1 MAVVPQPPLL
11 VPQLTSGGAAE
22 SEPMRRASLDV
33 VGRLGA
39 AADRWLVVGAGPP
52 VAGTHGS
59 FVGYGVDVRV
69 SLEPEPAGEP
79 DPGLP
84 LPVLIAGWL
93 RGQAAGHV
101 RAAAELVDPALGS
114 EACRR
119 LGERL
124 AGAAAPGTGLLVV
137 GDGAITH
144 TEKAPG
150 FLDERAGPFDS
161 GVARALA
168 DADPAALLALDPGLA
183 AELTAAGRAP
193 WQVLAGAA
201 LAAGPGWRGEL
212 AYSGAPFGVGYHV
225 ALWQR

>member
-1 MAVVPQPPLL
+1 
-11 VPQLTSGGAAE
+11 
-22 SEPMRRASLDV
+22 MRRACLDV

-39 AADRWLVVGAGPP
+39 AADRWLVVGGGTWHSVRGP
-52 VAGTHGS
+52 GS
-59 FVGYGVDVRV
+59 FLGQGTFLGYGVDVRV
-69 SLEPEPAGEP
+69 SLVPEPTGAP
-79 DPGLP
+79 DAGLP

-93 RGQAAGHV
+93 RGQVAGHV
-101 RAAAELVDPALGS
+101 RATAELVDPTLGP
-114 EACRR
+114 EDCRR
-119 LGERL
+119 RGQRL
-124 AGAAAPGTGLLVV
+124 AARAETGTGLLVV

-150 FLDERAGPFDS
+150 FLDERAGPFDAA
-161 GVARALA
+161 VARALD
-168 DADPAALLALDPGLA
+168 DADPAALLALDPHLA
-183 AELTAAGRAP
+183 GELTAAGRAP